1 MLQSLRQHASSWIV
15 KILFGFLI
23 LSFSLWGINDIFTGE
38 RDPTVAKV
46 GDAAITFT
54 QLDNAVRQQMAR
66 LQPLFGGA
74 LDRDQAKQLG
84 LIDQA
89 LDTLVDRAAFANAV
103 DDFGLVVTDD
113 MIRRHIQS
121 ESAFHN
127 SLGQFDRAQFHRV
140 LAQNGLNEGTYVA
153 GLRRDLA
160 AAQIMG
166 AVTANTPAP
175 DTLLASLHRYREES
189 RVADTM
195 TVPASESETPP
206 VPDQAIIEKHY
217 QATIQQFMTPEL
229 RTISYVLIDPAALV
243 ADVSV
248 SDEQLKAEYEA
259 RIAEF
264 TVPEKRDVD
273 QVVLKD
279 EDEAKQVIALLD
291 QGKSLEEAVK
301 EAKSTASVVKLGWVE
316 RKDLIGDLADP
327 AFSLQAGQ
335 HSAPIKSPLGWHVLT
350 VNKVEKGHV
359 TPFEEARD
367 RLRKDLAAHKAADEA
382 HSIGIKFEDALAGG
396 ATLAE
401 AADQIGLKPVTLPPM
416 DAKGMT
422 ADGKPVVPD
431 LVKEERFMRAV
442 SETPQGQESQM
453 IELPQDRFAVVR
465 VEKIAPPAAKPLDEV
480 KDQVIASW
488 QAEQRMAAAKKRAD
502 AIAERINKGE
512 TPAAVA
518 ESEKL
523 PLKTTPAFS
532 RTSQTDT
539 GLPDSLKAQ
548 MFELQTGRAAVGE
561 ADQGYVVGILKEIK
575 PAPEMAPDAR
585 TELSSQV
592 SRAIADDLVA
602 QLITALRAR
611 YHVEVRRDII
621 DSRF

>member
-1 MLQSLRQHASSWIV
+1 MLQSLRHHASSWIV

-23 LSFSLWGINDIFTGE
+23 LSFSLWGINDIFRGD
-38 RDPTVAKV
+38 RDPVVAKV
-46 GDAAITFT
+46 GGVAITFT
-54 QLDNAVRQQMAR
+54 QLNDALRQQMAR

-84 LIDQA
+84 LIDRA

-103 DDFGLVVTDD
+103 DDFGLIVTDD

-127 SLGQFDRAQFHRV
+127 SLGQFDRTQFHRV
-140 LAQNGLNEGTYVA
+140 LAQNGLNEGSYVA

-175 DTLLASLHRYREES
+175 DTLVASLHRYGEES
-189 RVADTM
+189 RVADTI
-195 TVPASESETPP
+195 TVPASDSDTPP
-206 VPDQAIIEKHY
+206 APDQATVEQHY
-217 QATIQQFMTPEL
+217 QATIQQYMTPEL
-229 RTISYVLIDPAALV
+229 RTISYVLIDPAAMV

-248 SDEQLKAEYEA
+248 SDEQLKADYEA
-259 RIAEF
+259 RIKEF
-264 TVPEKRDVD
+264 SVPEERDVD

-279 EDEAKQVIALLD
+279 EAEAKQVVALLD

-301 EAKSTASVVKLGWVE
+301 EAKSSASVVKLGLVKRE
-316 RKDLIGDLADP
+316 DLIGELADP

-350 VNKVEKGHV
+350 VNKVETGHV
-359 TPFEEARD
+359 TPFEEVRD
-367 RLRKDLAAHKAADEA
+367 KLRKDLAAHKAADEA

-416 DAKGMT
+416 DAQGMT
-422 ADGKPVVPD
+422 AEGKPVPNLIKD
-431 LVKEERFMRAV
+431 ERFMRAV

-453 IELPQDRFAVVR
+453 IELPQDRFVVVR
-465 VEKIAPPAAKPLDEV
+465 VENIASPAAKPLDEV

-512 TPAAVA
+512 KAAAVA

-532 RTSQTDT
+532 RTSKTDT

-548 MFELQTGRAAVGE
+548 MFELQAGNAAVGE
-561 ADQGYVVGILKEIK
+561 SDQAYVVGILKEIK

-611 YHVEVRRDII
+611 YHVEIRRDII